1 MIIKYPAI
9 IEPQEPSGF
18 LVTFPDMNEAFT
30 EGKDMEEALFNA
42 QEVLNLT
49 LVGRMEEGMEIPAP
63 SNIPG
68 SILISPSSSV
78 QSALLVKFSRNGTS
92 LSDLARKLET
102 SWPAAQRLE
111 DPKHSPTLKQLERA
125 AHALGKRLIL
135 SFE

>member
-9 IEPQEPSGF
+9 IEPQEPSGL
-18 LVTFPDMNEAFT
+18 LVTFPDLNEAFT
-30 EGKDMEEALFNA
+30 EGDNMEEALFNA

-49 LVGRMEEGMEIPAP
+49 LAGRIDEGMDIPKP
-63 SNIPG
+63 SNI
-68 SILISPSSSV
+68 SNAVMVSPSTSI
-78 QSALLVKFSRNGTS
+78 QSALLVRFNRNGTS

-102 SWPAAQRLE
+102 SWPAAKRLE